1 MSWLPDRTGPLPQVM
16 DLEQAAAWQEA
27 WARAVTERF
36 APLGTPLAGGA
47 LGIDGEAG
55 PPDATAACAAAL
67 ADVFGAEEGM
77 LVRGAGTGA
86 IRLALMAELPS
97 RARVLVHEPAT
108 YLTTRMTLEAM
119 GAELLS
125 CDFNSLDAVEE
136 ALRAGAPDALLVQH
150 MRPRLEDSY
159 EVEALVALAGR
170 VRGDMPIFVDDNYAP
185 LKAPRLGCALGAD
198 VSAFSLFKHGGPEG
212 VGCILGRAGLTEAVM
227 PFMNSGGSIV
237 QGPEAIEVVE
247 ALGRAALPTAMQSA
261 ATREIAERLAAGEV
275 AGIRRAIA
283 GHCPETVVL
292 AELEQPIAA
301 EVRAAAG
308 RLGMA
313 TRPVGMESYHEV
325 VPALLRPSKSLMA
338 DRPGIERFVLRVSAM
353 RAGADLVIE
362 LLRAAIE
369 AADAC

>member
-1 MSWLPDRTGPLPQVM
+1 M
-16 DLEQAAAWQEA
+16 DLEQAAAWQDA
-27 WARAVTERF
+27 WVRAVTERF
-36 APLGTPLAGGA
+36 APLGTPLAGGE

-55 PPDATAACAAAL
+55 APAATRACAAAL

-86 IRLALMAELPS
+86 LRLALMAKVPS
-97 RARVLVHEPAT
+97 RGRVLVHDPAT

-119 GAELLS
+119 GVELVT
-125 CDFNSLDAVEE
+125 CDFNSLDAVEQ
-136 ALRAGAPDALLVQH
+136 ALRAEAPDAVLIQH

-159 EVEALVALAGR
+159 DVPTLVALARR
-170 VRGDMPIFVDDNYAP
+170 VRADTPVLVDDNYAP
-185 LKAPRLGCALGAD
+185 LKALRLGCALGAD

-212 VGCILGRAGLTEAVM
+212 VGCILGKVGLSEAVT

-261 ATREIAERLAAGEV
+261 VTREIAERLAGGEV

-292 AELEQPIAA
+292 VELEEPIASQ
-301 EVRAAAG
+301 VRAAAG

-325 VPALLRPSKSLMA
+325 VPALLRPSKSLIE

-353 RAGADLVIE
+353 RAGADLVVD
-362 LLRAAIE
+362 LLRTAIE
-369 AADAC
+369 AADA